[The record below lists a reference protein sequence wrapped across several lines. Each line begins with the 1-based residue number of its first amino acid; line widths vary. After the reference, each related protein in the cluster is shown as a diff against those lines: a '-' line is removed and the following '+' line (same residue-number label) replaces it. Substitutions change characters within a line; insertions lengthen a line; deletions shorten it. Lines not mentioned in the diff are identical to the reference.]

1 MTTGP
6 DRASLKTVC
15 TGWQDNIKT
24 VVVGITRDPSAIIR
38 RRRDVLSCKNPSF
51 FLKWCPEP
59 NGSFY
64 SWTVYGIRQRAP
76 ASREFLLAI
85 LSR

>member
-38 RRRDVLSCKNPSF
+38 RRRDVL
-51 FLKWCPEP
+51 
-59 NGSFY
+59 
-64 SWTVYGIRQRAP
+64 
-76 ASREFLLAI
+76 
-85 LSR
+85 